1 MSSVVVCRVFGNVW
15 EHSCTSMIFHF
26 FQYLAI
32 LSRDSNHVNLMKRLM
47 FCYLYSIKLHKT
59 FCVDYFARSLPGS
72 TLATKSTGKNAQ
84 QEIRRRGPQA
94 NNVGNLQNLALY
106 VWFCSSIVV
115 LCFALYALGRR
126 KGVITLTI
134 STALWQV
141 SLLTAFL
148 GHWS

>member
-1 MSSVVVCRVFGNVW
+1 MRAQLHEYDLSLFSV
-15 EHSCTSMIFHF
+15 SCNLI
-26 FQYLAI
+26 
-32 LSRDSNHVNLMKRLM
+32 SRFKSVNLMKRFNVL
-47 FCYLYSIKLHKT
+47 YLYSIKLHKT